1 MKISERRQKFYIPRF
16 VKMWSELVI
25 AILVSVALI
34 GIYYAITGVAPGSR
48 VIIGVPPLTS
58 NGLDQNQAKF
68 MFFYTTWCPHCKSA
82 QQPWASFKQMFKT
95 RTYTYGGKEIHFE
108 EINAEGDRGKSA
120 LYNIKAYPT
129 FKLETSD
136 KLYEMIGRPTSA
148 TFRAFLISALG
159 EEKIT

>member
-1 MKISERRQKFYIPRF
+1 MQRFYILHF

-25 AILVSVALI
+25 AILVSLTLI
-34 GIYYAITGVAPGSR
+34 GIYYAVTGVAPGAR

-68 MFFYTTWCPHCKSA
+68 MFFYTTWCPHCKNA
-82 QQPWASFKQMFKT
+82 QQPWASFKEMFKT
-95 RTYTYGGKEIHFE
+95 RTYTYGGKQISFE
-108 EINAEGDRGKSA
+108 EINAEGDKGKAA
-120 LYNIKAYPT
+120 LYKISAYPT

-136 KLYEMIGRPTSA
+136 KLYEMIGPPNSA
-148 TFRAFLISALG
+148 TFRAFLINALG